1 MSDTS
6 RPDSHRG
13 RATPPRPRPAWPLC
27 LAAAAAALLWLAPGA
42 PAQQTDAERV
52 PAAVDTATREI
63 AGLRM
68 GAWAVSGLER
78 LPNAS
83 YSTIPVM
90 EAFYQRELGPR
101 TALHLGLGLWRRGR
115 VSGAGTLGMWVGP
128 LYGGLKYYPLG
139 GDDARFAPY
148 VSAAAGPALGFEQR
162 RSSGVGGLES
172 GWTAAVGAAAE
183 AGAGA
188 EVDLG
193 GNVGLTAEASY
204 QWVRYLAGELDS
216 PDTYRGA
223 AVAAGVTYRLR
234 LR

>member
-1 MSDTS
+1 MTDTNRFDSD
-6 RPDSHRG
+6 RG
-13 RATPPRPRPAWPLC
+13 RAASRLWALALATPV
-27 LAAAAAALLWLAPGA
+27 ALLLLAPVA
-42 PAQQTDAERV
+42 RAQQSDVERA

-68 GAWAVSGLER
+68 GAWAVTGLER
-78 LPNAS
+78 LPDAS

-115 VSGAGTLGMWVGP
+115 VTSEGTVGMWVGP
-128 LYGGLKYYPLG
+128 LYGGLKYYPFGLEVG
-139 GDDARFAPY
+139 PVEPY
-148 VSAAAGPALGFEQR
+148 LSVTAGPALGFEQR
-162 RSSGVGGLES
+162 ESSRLGSLVS
-172 GWTAAVGAAAE
+172 GWTVSIGPGA
-183 AGAGA
+183 GGGVGA

-193 GNVGLTAEASY
+193 DNVGFAVDAGY
-204 QWVRYLAGELDS
+204 QWVHYVAGELDS

-223 AVAAGVTYRLR
+223 AISAGVTYRLN